1 LALTVPDLGTTPT
14 GATYDRS
21 DLRAIPAIG
30 FGAVKGRIGG
40 THQFFGNQVSETMRS
55 GLRPSDFLGRWTD
68 DQFLAILMDCGV
80 AGMEEAGARMRK
92 VVGCAGLQWWRD
104 ELSATISLGYSAAQ
118 TGDTMESLLE
128 RAQRSLEEKSAS
140 CVLAASAGNQGR
152 SKS

>member
-1 LALTVPDLGTTPT
+1 MSNESHTDGI
-14 GATYDRS
+14 
-21 DLRAIPAIG
+21 LR
-30 FGAVKGRIGG
+30 V
-40 THQFFGNQVSETMRS
+40 VSETMRS

-140 CVLAASAGNQGR
+140 CVLAASAGNEGR
-152 SKS
+152 SKELNNVCNHRHRRRLQRGSGRLPHGARQP

>member
-1 LALTVPDLGTTPT
+1 MSNESHTDGI
-14 GATYDRS
+14 
-21 DLRAIPAIG
+21 LR
-30 FGAVKGRIGG
+30 V
-40 THQFFGNQVSETMRS
+40 VSETMRS

-118 TGDTMESLLE
+118 TGDTME
-128 RAQRSLEEKSAS
+128 EKSAS
-140 CVLAASAGNQGR
+140 CVLAASAGNEGR
-152 SKS
+152 SKELNNVCNHRHRRRLRRGSGRLPHGARQP